1 MSKTHSYP
9 LIALLFLLLSSPVYS
24 QSNQLDPVT
33 GVQFDGT
40 DISWDPLPGATG
52 YNVHLN
58 FDYLDTVSL
67 GTSYTPTQSGRYY
80 IAAFDELGNFSPLQI
95 IENDVIATTNTVDVE
110 LSAISTTEEINPPA
124 NLSGTVYSLT
134 AGELFWDRVN
144 FQAIEYDVT
153 LNGEFLGT
161 TEGTS
166 FFVDT
171 LVPESQNIILV
182 YARNESGQLSEPAA
196 LIFETFG
203 SDFPLAAIGEPLSN
217 FGPNGLTPP
226 NNPRLTIYSLT
237 AAELMWERAD
247 ADENIVST
255 EISRD
260 GEVIGTTEGNSFYDD
275 NRESGQAHFYELVS
289 VNGSGE
295 RSSPSIVRPNPF
307 DGDTASIVNRL
318 LTGIS
323 DVTARNPHQRF
334 FPLLRDFT
342 RDKELHPELVLQ
354 ETAFIVD
361 AERGSFTSSEY
372 DCATGSV
379 AIESVDS
386 RFGTFRMFF
395 DMCSSAGLIY
405 DGNLSIVNSDL
416 GGFTA
421 NYNQLTIQGEG
432 INARLSGEV
441 LRNVGRAANFAGE
454 LYRTFVYELIDS
466 EQQNPLLQTTRVEL
480 TRLQLSDNLATTPRS
495 TFRTEFTVTAAWTFG
510 QQMNVGTAREF
521 RDADLGQGNY
531 LSGELIARGA
541 DGQELL
547 WDAGF
552 PDNSSWYATV
562 RKSDSSF
569 SIPGEWSDEIRLP
582 CLSITFGDDAIPG
595 CAGL

>member
-379 AIESVDS
+379 AIESLS
-386 RFGTFRMFF
+386 
-395 DMCSSAGLIY
+395 LIH
-405 DGNLSIVNSDL
+405 I
-416 GGFTA
+416 
-421 NYNQLTIQGEG
+421 
-432 INARLSGEV
+432 
-441 LRNVGRAANFAGE
+441 
-454 LYRTFVYELIDS
+454 
-466 EQQNPLLQTTRVEL
+466 
-480 TRLQLSDNLATTPRS
+480 
-495 TFRTEFTVTAAWTFG
+495 
-510 QQMNVGTAREF
+510 
-521 RDADLGQGNY
+521 
-531 LSGELIARGA
+531 
-541 DGQELL
+541 
-547 WDAGF
+547 
-552 PDNSSWYATV
+552 
-562 RKSDSSF
+562 
-569 SIPGEWSDEIRLP
+569 
-582 CLSITFGDDAIPG
+582 
-595 CAGL
+595 